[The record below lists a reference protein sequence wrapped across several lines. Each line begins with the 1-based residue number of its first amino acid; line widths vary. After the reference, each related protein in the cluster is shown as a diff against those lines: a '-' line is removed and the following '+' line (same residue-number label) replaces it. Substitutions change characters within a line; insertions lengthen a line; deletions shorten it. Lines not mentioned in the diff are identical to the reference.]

1 MSEDNNSFE
10 GNARLCSCCASC
22 GVAEIDDIKLK
33 ECNGCDLVKYCS
45 VECQEGHKS
54 EHEEACKKRAAELRD
69 EILFKQPDGSH
80 HGDCPICSLPLSLDR
95 EKSTIMGCCSK
106 VICMGCR
113 HANQKREWEMRFQHT
128 CLFCREPTPETV
140 EEYDKLVMKRA
151 EAGDSN
157 AMRIYAAEQRNK
169 GNNRVAFEYFSKAAE
184 LGDAEAH
191 NRLAWLYQKGLGV
204 EKDEEKSFHH
214 LEEAA
219 IGGHPNA
226 RSILGCKEYSN
237 GNVERAVK
245 HFIIAAAQGEDNA
258 IKILMEKFREGRVGK
273 DVLAVALRAQK
284 AAVDATK
291 SPQRV
296 AADEYYRKNGLH

>member
-1 MSEDNNSFE
+1 MVNGEIEADT
-10 GNARLCSCCASC
+10 CCASC
-22 GVAEIDDIKLK
+22 GIAEIDHIKLGP
-33 ECNGCDLVKYCS
+33 CDDCDLVKYCS
-45 VECQEGHKS
+45 DECRENHKS
-54 EHEEACKKRAAELRD
+54 EHEDECKKRAAELRD
-69 EILFKQPDGSH
+69 ETLFKQPDGSH
-80 HGDCPICSLPLSLDR
+80 HGDCPICSLPLPLDK

-113 HANQKREWEMRFQHT
+113 CANQKREWEMRLNHR
-128 CLFCREPTPETV
+128 CPFCRESTPKTK
-140 EEYDKLVMKRA
+140 EEYDKLVMKRIEMNDPA
-151 EAGDSN
+151 

-191 NRLAWLYQKGLGV
+191 NRLAWLYQKGQGV
-204 EKDEEKSFHH
+204 ENDEEKSFHH

-245 HFIIAAAQGEDNA
+245 HFVIAAAQGEDNA
-258 IKILMEKFREGRVGK
+258 IKILMEKFREGEVGK
-273 DVLAVALRAQK
+273 DVLAAALRAQK

-296 AADEYYRKNGLH
+296 AADEHYRKNGLH